1 MNGYLYKYLS
11 PLGDITLA
19 SNGEALTGL
28 WFDGQK
34 YFDPALTATYVEK
47 ELPVFVETLEW
58 LERYF
63 NRELPG
69 VPPALQPQGSPFR
82 QAVWNILKE
91 IPYGQTVTY
100 KDIAQKLARQKG
112 FEHFSAQAVGGAIGH
127 NPISILIPCHRVIG
141 SNGNLTGYAGGLW
154 RKEKLLELEREH
166 FLSRNA

>member
-1 MNGYLYKYLS
+1 MNGYLYKCLS

-112 FEHFSAQAVGGAIGH
+112 VEHFSAQAVGGAIGH

>member
-1 MNGYLYKYLS
+1 MNGYLYKCLS

-58 LERYF
+58 LEQYF

-82 QAVWNILKE
+82 QAVWNILKKNSLRTNRHL
-91 IPYGQTVTY
+91 Q
-100 KDIAQKLARQKG
+100 R
-112 FEHFSAQAVGGAIGH
+112 
-127 NPISILIPCHRVIG
+127 HRTKTRPPKRCRAFFG
-141 SNGNLTGYAGGLW
+141 TSCRWSYRT
-154 RKEKLLELEREH
+154 
-166 FLSRNA
+166 